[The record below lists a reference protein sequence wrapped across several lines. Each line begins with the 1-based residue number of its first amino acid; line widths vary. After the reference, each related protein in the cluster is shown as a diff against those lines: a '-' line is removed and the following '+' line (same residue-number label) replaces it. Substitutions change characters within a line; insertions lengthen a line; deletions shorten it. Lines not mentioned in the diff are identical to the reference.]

1 MAFSTPT
8 ASIRMPAT
16 GASLTQSRL
25 VVVSGKGG
33 VGKTTVAVAL
43 ARAAAAAGKRT
54 LVVEVEQ
61 RQALAPLLGVKPLG
75 YDERKIGPNLWGL
88 SVEPDE
94 ALVEYLYLF
103 YGIKRIA
110 RPLISSRAVEFAT
123 NTAPGLRDILLIGK
137 VKEAETRRQH
147 GRYVYDLIVLDAPP
161 TGRLPRFLNAPRAVI
176 DLVPSGVIRQQA
188 QGLIDLL
195 FDAKRCRV
203 ALVTTPEEMPVRETI
218 EGVGHLGDMGLA
230 LAPVVVNAVYPRPFS
245 PPQERSL
252 GKDGTSALA
261 SEADAAGI
269 ALGVQAAEALLD
281 VARNHARRARNQRAA
296 IADLANEVA
305 LPRVT
310 LPWLFAA
317 TIGPEEVGRLADELA
332 AQGAV

>member
-1 MAFSTPT
+1 MAFSVP
-8 ASIRMPAT
+8 ARSPRMPVT
-16 GASLTQSRL
+16 GTSLTQSRL

-43 ARAAAAAGKRT
+43 ARAASVAGKRT

-61 RQALAPLLGVKPLG
+61 RQSLAPLLGVNPLE
-75 YDERKIGPNLWGL
+75 YEERKVGPNLWAL

-103 YGIKRIA
+103 YGIKRVA
-110 RPLISSRAVEFAT
+110 RPLVSSRAVEFAT
-123 NTAPGLRDILLIGK
+123 NTAPGLRDILLVGK
-137 VKEAETRRQH
+137 VKEAETRRSH

-161 TGRLPRFLNAPRAVI
+161 TGRLPRFLNAPRAVA

-188 QGLIDLL
+188 KGLIDLL
-195 FDAKRCRV
+195 FDPRRCRV

-218 EGVGHLGDMGLA
+218 ESVANLRDMGLA
-230 LAPVVVNAVYPRPFS
+230 FAPVVVNAVYPRPFS
-245 PPQERSL
+245 PAQERTL
-252 GKDGTSALA
+252 VKDGTAALTAEAEAAGITLRPAEAGALVSTARAHVRRAKNQKAAIAELA
-261 SEADAAGI
+261 SEVD
-269 ALGVQAAEALLD
+269 
-281 VARNHARRARNQRAA
+281 
-296 IADLANEVA
+296 

-310 LPWLFAA
+310 LPWLFTA
-317 TIGPEEVGRLADELA
+317 TVGPEEVGLLAESLV